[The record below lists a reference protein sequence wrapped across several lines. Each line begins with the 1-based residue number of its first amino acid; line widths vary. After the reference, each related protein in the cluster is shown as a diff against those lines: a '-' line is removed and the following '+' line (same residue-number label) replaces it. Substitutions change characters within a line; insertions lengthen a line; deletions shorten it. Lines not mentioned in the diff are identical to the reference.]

1 MKVLLTGVQGQVG
14 WELERSLQPV
24 GEVVAL
30 DRAALDLTDE
40 LSVRQA
46 LLLHRPQWVVN
57 PAAYTQVDQAEDDEV
72 RARTV
77 NADGVGVMAA
87 TCAEIGATLIHY
99 STDYV
104 FDGEKEGPYDED
116 DRPNPVGAYGRTK
129 LQGEQAVRASGC
141 AHLLL
146 RTSWV
151 FSARGRNFLR
161 TILRLAAERDELRI
175 VDDQRGAPTSAR
187 FIAEATAAIIWKAT
201 SVPTLAARLRAGEI
215 LNVCSEGV
223 TSWFGFAGYAIDHA
237 DLPRKPR
244 LVPIAT
250 SAYPTKAR
258 RPRNSALSLERLRAV
273 WGIAAPAWQVA
284 TAHCLRELAE
294 AQSR

>member
-1 MKVLLTGVQGQVG
+1 M
-14 WELERSLQPV
+14 
-24 GEVVAL
+24 
-30 DRAALDLTDE
+30 
-40 LSVRQA
+40 RQA

-57 PAAYTQVDQAEDDEV
+57 PAAYTQVDQAEEDEV
-72 RARTV
+72 GARAV
-77 NADGVGVMAA
+77 NADGVGVMAS

-104 FDGEKEGPYDED
+104 FDGEKDSPYDED
-116 DRPNPVGAYGRTK
+116 DRPNPIGAYGRTK
-129 LQGEQAVRASGC
+129 LQGEEAVRTSGC
-141 AHLLL
+141 AHVVI

-151 FSARGRNFLR
+151 FSARGRNFLK

-187 FIAEATAAIIWKAT
+187 FIAEATAAIVWKAT
-201 SVPTLAARLRAGEI
+201 SVPALAARLRAGET
-215 LNVCSEGV
+215 LNVCSAGV
-223 TSWFGFAGYAIDHA
+223 TSWFGFAQYAIENASLTH
-237 DLPRKPR
+237 KPR
-244 LVPIAT
+244 LVPIPS

-258 RPRNSALSLERLRAV
+258 RPRNSALSLDRLHAV

-284 TAHCLRELAE
+284 TVQCLRELAE